1 MCERLPPHW
10 RRCEQADRTSDEA
23 LTRMC
28 LHGLGPHRLE
38 RTDRGYVVKTNALAS
53 FDVAEGF
60 ERYGGDVHLDEQF
73 RPVRIVR
80 LEKSEGGR
88 GGLVEVEYLPG
99 CEGWEYVKF
108 CFRCSLFTL
117 ATTAWSTLHGSP
129 AGLCTPPAVK

>member
-1 MCERLPPHW
+1 
-10 RRCEQADRTSDEA
+10 
-23 LTRMC
+23 MC

-38 RTDRGYVVKTNALAS
+38 RTERGYVVKTNALAS
-53 FDVAEGF
+53 FDVAEGL

-117 ATTAWSTLHGSP
+117 ATTVWSTLHGSP
-129 AGLCTPPAVK
+129 AGLFTPPAVK

>member
-1 MCERLPPHW
+1 
-10 RRCEQADRTSDEA
+10 
-23 LTRMC
+23 MC

-38 RTDRGYVVKTNALAS
+38 RTERGYVVKTNALAS

-99 CEGWEYVKF
+99 CEGWEYVKY

-117 ATTAWSTLHGSP
+117 ATTAWSTHCTLPP
-129 AGLCTPPAVK
+129 AGLWVSAHLPL